1 MILQKGKK
9 YLQVALNSTLEQ
21 AEAIIGQLPSDER
34 VLIEAGTPLITAYGE
49 EAMRFIRRLVP
60 PSAYIVADLKCADL
74 ALREV
79 AIANQAG
86 AQAATCLGASPI
98 ETINNFIDA
107 CFKNH
112 IDSMLDMMNVQDSIA
127 VLRKLKKLPDVV
139 ILHRGVDESEFSREK
154 QIPYYQ
160 IKQIKGYS
168 NKILTA
174 VAGGDTLSE
183 VQRAVF
189 NGADIVIVWKH
200 FYQSGEDTAKL
211 ADEFLKT
218 VR

>member
-21 AEAIIGQLPSDER
+21 AEAIISHLPLDER
-34 VLIEAGTPLITAYGE
+34 VLIEAGTPLITAYGA

-60 PSAYIVADLKCADL
+60 LGVYIVADLKCADL
-74 ALREV
+74 AQREV
-79 AIANQAG
+79 AIAREAG

-98 ETINNFIDA
+98 EMMDNFIDE
-107 CFKNH
+107 CSKNH
-112 IDSMLDMMNVQDSIA
+112 LDSMVDMMNIEDSISI
-127 VLRKLKKLPDVV
+127 LRKLKKLPDVV

-174 VAGGDTLSE
+174 VAGGDT
-183 VQRAVF
+183 VRDAQRAVF

-200 FYQSGEDTAKL
+200 FYQSSQDTAKL
-211 ADEFLKT
+211 ADEFLKI

>member
-9 YLQVALNSTLEQ
+9 YLQIALNSTLEQ
-21 AEAIIGQLPSDER
+21 AEAIIGRLPIDDR
-34 VLIEAGTPLITAYGE
+34 IIIEAGTPLITAYGA

-60 PSAYIVADLKCADL
+60 SGVYVVADLKCADL
-74 ALREV
+74 AQREV
-79 AIANQAG
+79 VIAREAG
-86 AQAATCLGASPI
+86 AQAATCLGAAPI
-98 ETINNFIDA
+98 ETINNFIDE
-107 CFKNH
+107 CSKNRL
-112 IDSMLDMMNVQDSIA
+112 DSMVDMMNVEDSISI
-127 VLRKLKKLPDVV
+127 LRQLKKLPDVV
-139 ILHRGVDESEFSREK
+139 ILHRGADESEFSREK

-174 VAGGDTLSE
+174 VAGGDTVRDS
-183 VQRAVF
+183 QRAVF

-211 ADEFLKT
+211 ANEFLKI